1 MKKIGILTC
10 IQSNQV
16 CTGAGCLNAFYRRSD
31 FFRDYGEDTMLAA
44 FMTCNGC
51 ESDGVPDPGQDP
63 GMLEKLERLTQEGI
77 DTIHVGVCRLQR
89 NGQECPRM
97 TQICQLIEQQ
107 GITVLRGTHRE

>member
-31 FFRDYGEDTMLAA
+31 FFQAYGEDTMLGA

-51 ESDGVPDPGQDP
+51 ESDGIPDPQEDP
-63 GMLEKLERLTQEGI
+63 GMLEKIERLTQEGI
-77 DTIHVGVCRLQR
+77 DTIHVGVCRIQR

-97 TQICQLIEQQ
+97 TQICRLINRQ
-107 GITVLRGTHRE
+107 GITVLRGTHKE